1 VPGSPAGEYEASN
14 VEREGNCA
22 HVGVRG
28 KVVDNDDDDGDPI
41 PNVTIQVIGDEDGF
55 RGPYLATTDS
65 DGEYGLVIG
74 EFGKV
79 PDRVEFLAEVYGP
92 GTKSE
97 ERPEWQVLND
107 CHRSDANQVMIID
120 WIKK

>member
-1 VPGSPAGEYEASN
+1 
-14 VEREGNCA
+14 
-22 HVGVRG
+22 
-28 KVVDNDDDDGDPI
+28 VVDNDDDDGDPI

-55 RGPYLATTDS
+55 RGPYLATTGS
-65 DGEYGLVIG
+65 DGEYGLIIG

-97 ERPEWQVLND
+97 ERPKWHVVND
-107 CHRSDANQVMIID
+107 CHASDANQIMNIE